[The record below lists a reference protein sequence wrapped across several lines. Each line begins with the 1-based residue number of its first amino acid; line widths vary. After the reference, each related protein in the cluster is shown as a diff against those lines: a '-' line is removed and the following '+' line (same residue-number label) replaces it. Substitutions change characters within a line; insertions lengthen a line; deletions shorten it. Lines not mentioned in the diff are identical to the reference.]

1 MFELNVWAIV
11 SSLNQISNFSSN
23 SQIATYLDESL
34 ACMVHFPFNH
44 MNELELSYNYAKR
57 HVKSWGRFVFA
68 VI

>member
-1 MFELNVWAIV
+1 MLELNVWAIA

-23 SQIATYLDESL
+23 SQMAIYLESL

-44 MNELELSYNYAKR
+44 MNELELSYNCAKR
-57 HVKSWGRFVFA
+57 HVKAWGRFVSA